1 MTDEQQGPFCQLCL
15 QRGHSLIRCPLREG
29 LMFLVCATANELII
43 NNRRLMF
50 DAGPRVYDAATS
62 ERTGEN
68 LEGIPKYKQ

>member
-1 MTDEQQGPFCQLCL
+1 
-15 QRGHSLIRCPLREG
+15 
-29 LMFLVCATANELII
+29 MFLVCATANELII